1 MMGLQL
7 VAILVVLFPIDR
19 LEDVGLAG
27 VAPPAAVAAARLIGR
42 TRSARERRA
51 EART

>member
-19 LEDVGLAG
+19 LEGVGLAA
-27 VAPPAAVAAARLIGR
+27 VARPAAARLIRR

-51 EART
+51 EARA